1 MGSWCAWAMWRL
13 CRQELYLE
21 PGVAAKWVAED
32 VWDKSVSLGFLL
44 ISFVCNGN
52 LWRWG
57 DYQRPLNYNLFLGA
71 KHRCLEGLLLCIAV
85 NFWQFCCFV
94 IAWGCHS
101 LPSICPLEVSDLL
114 VSPQPGSTFFFYDFF
129 FFFFREIQYGNLW
142 GWGYAILWFRK
153 PPLIHN
159 AHKLLF

>member
-1 MGSWCAWAMWRL
+1 MWRL

-71 KHRCLEGLLLCIAV
+71 KHRCLEGLLLCKAV

-101 LPSICPLEVSDLL
+101 LPSICLLEVSDLL

-159 AHKLLF
+159 AHNLLF